1 MIRQKTYFLGIDIG
15 TESARV
21 ALIDLN
27 GVAIATSQH
36 SYNMQCPRPGWAQ
49 QDPDMWWNT
58 TVNNIRSVLSKSGI
72 QPESIAAIGSAGQ
85 MHAPVPIGS
94 AGQLLSNEVLL
105 WCDKRS
111 DPQCS
116 NFKRSLDDM
125 NSLKITGNPIIP
137 AWTGFK
143 MRWLKENLL
152 DIYSR
157 TDKFISCNGY
167 INYRLTNEICID
179 FSEASGSYL
188 FDSNLKN
195 WSRDLCDVMGI
206 EMNKLP
212 QIVNSSQVIGKV
224 TSEAA
229 SVTGLLPGTPVVAGG
244 GDMMCLLLGAGVDS
258 LGMACDIGGT
268 ACDISVFTPKPLY
281 DERLMHLHHV
291 APGGWISFGILDSGA
306 FKWFKDEFCASQV
319 IEAKLKGISAYNY
332 LTGMASEIPAGAE
345 GLLFLPY
352 LLGERTLG
360 TSASRAVFFGLTP
373 RHGIAHCT
381 RAILEGIVYDL
392 RQSLDIIS
400 SKGIK
405 IESIRSVG
413 GSAES
418 ILWNQ
423 IKADIYKNRLI
434 TLSNFEGGIMGTA
447 ILAAVGSGYYKDIQ
461 AAVERMIR
469 IKNTYEPNIKT
480 MQSYDRFYA
489 LFEELHSGLQP
500 YFIKL
505 ANIVSNDDCERMI

>member
-1 MIRQKTYFLGIDIG
+1 MSGQQTYFLGIDIG

-27 GVAIATSQH
+27 GVAIAASQQ

-49 QDPDMWWNT
+49 QDPDLWWDT
-58 TVNNIRSVLSKSGI
+58 TVDNIRSVLSKSGI
-72 QPESIAAIGSAGQ
+72 HPAKIAAIGSAGQ
-85 MHAPVPIGS
+85 MHAPVPIDSTGR
-94 AGQLLSNEVLL
+94 LISNEVLL

-111 DPQCS
+111 DIQC
-116 NFKRSLDDM
+116 NDLKFLLNDM
-125 NSLKITGNPIIP
+125 NSLKVTGNPIIP

-143 MRWLKENLL
+143 MRWLKENLP
-152 DIYSR
+152 DIYFR
-157 TDKFISCNGY
+157 TDKFLSCNGY
-167 INYRLTNEICID
+167 INYRLTDEFYID

-188 FDSNLKN
+188 FDSASKN

-206 EMNKLP
+206 EVNKLP

-229 SVTGLLPGTPVVAGG
+229 SATGLVPGTPVIAGG
-244 GDMMCLLLGAGVDS
+244 GDMMCLLLGAGVAT

-268 ACDISVFTPKPLY
+268 ACDVSVYTPKPMY

-291 APGGWISFGILDSGA
+291 TPEGWISFGILDSGA
-306 FKWFKDEFCASQV
+306 FKWFKDEFCGSQV
-319 IEAKLKGISAYNY
+319 NEAKLRGISAYDF
-332 LTGMASEIPAGAE
+332 LTGMASKIPAGAE

-360 TSASRAVFFGLTP
+360 TSASRAVFFGFTP

-400 SKGIK
+400 SKGIR

-418 ILWNQ
+418 MLWNQ

-447 ILAAVGSGYYKDIQ
+447 ILAAVGSGYYKDTQ
-461 AAVERMIR
+461 TAVERMIR
-469 IKNTYEPNIKT
+469 IKNTYEPDVKA
-480 MQSYDRFYA
+480 MHSYDRFYA
-489 LFEELHSGLQP
+489 IFKELHDGLQP
-500 YFIKL
+500 YFMSL
-505 ANIVSNDDCERMI
+505 AKTVMEDSCERMS

>member
-1 MIRQKTYFLGIDIG
+1 MSGQKTYFLGIDIG

-21 ALIDLN
+21 ALIDFN
-27 GVAIATSQH
+27 GEMIASSQE
-36 SYNMQCPRPGWAQ
+36 SYCMQCPRPGWAQ
-49 QDPDMWWNT
+49 QDPEMWWNT
-58 TVNNIRSVLSKSGI
+58 TVNNIRSVLSKI
-72 QPESIAAIGSAGQ
+72 DVHPESIAAIGSAGQ
-85 MHAPVPIGS
+85 MHAPVPIDGT
-94 AGQLLSNEVLL
+94 GQLLSNEVLL

-111 DPQCS
+111 DPQCN
-116 NFKRSLDDM
+116 NFKYQLNDM

-143 MRWLKENLL
+143 MRWLKENST
-152 DIYSR
+152 DIYFR
-157 TDKFISCNGY
+157 TDKFLSCNGY
-167 INYRLTNEICID
+167 INYRLTGEIYSD

-188 FDSNLKN
+188 FDVDLNG
-195 WSRDLCDVMGI
+195 WSHDLCDVMGI
-206 EMNKLP
+206 EVNKLP

-224 TSEAA
+224 TPEAA
-229 SVTGLLPGTPVVAGG
+229 SITGLIPGTPVVAGG
-244 GDMMCLLLGAGVDS
+244 GDMMCLLLGAGVAT

-268 ACDISVFTPKPLY
+268 ACDISVFAPKPLY

-306 FKWFKDEFCASQV
+306 FKWFKDELCVSQV
-319 IEAKLKGISAYNY
+319 NEAKLKGLSAYDF
-332 LTGMASEIPAGAE
+332 LTGMAAEVPAGAE

-373 RHGIAHCT
+373 RHGIAQCT

-400 SKGIK
+400 STGIR
-405 IESIRSVG
+405 IEGIRSVG

-418 ILWNQ
+418 MLWNQ

-461 AAVERMIR
+461 TAVERMIR
-469 IKNTYEPNIKT
+469 IKNTYEPNVKT
-480 MQSYDRFYA
+480 MERYNRFYA
-489 LFEELHSGLQP
+489 IFKELHDGLQP
-500 YFIKL
+500 YFTRL
-505 ANIVSNDDCERMI
+505 AKTVVDDNCERMS